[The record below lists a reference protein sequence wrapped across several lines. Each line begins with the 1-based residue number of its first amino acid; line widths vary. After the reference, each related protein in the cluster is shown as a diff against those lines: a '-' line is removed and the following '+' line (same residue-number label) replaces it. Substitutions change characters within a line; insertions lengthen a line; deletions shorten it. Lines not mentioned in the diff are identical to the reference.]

1 MRSSRAPARS
11 AARTSA
17 HFQSLLR
24 SAATTSAALAPTLKV
39 SRTSAQSTGRCMM
52 SSMSIAYCC
61 VVIIRGLHA
70 VAVLRGNCGLL
81 VTKPA
86 WACRDG

>member
-39 SRTSAQSTGRCMM
+39 LRTPAQSSGRCTM
-52 SSMSIAYCC
+52 SSTSKEKYSLHWC
-61 VVIIRGLHA
+61 VIIRA
-70 VAVLRGNCGLL
+70 CMQRQSCKAIVACL
-81 VTKPA
+81 
-86 WACRDG
+86 